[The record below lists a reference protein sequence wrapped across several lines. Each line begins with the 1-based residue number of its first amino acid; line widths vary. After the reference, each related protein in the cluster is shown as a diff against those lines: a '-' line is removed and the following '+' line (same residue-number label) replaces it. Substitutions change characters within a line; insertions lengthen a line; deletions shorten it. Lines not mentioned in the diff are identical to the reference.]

1 MLTATTQ
8 EVTDRYVSL
17 DGKIRVLRDSELI
30 AYYRDRRTAPEAVFV
45 GRLRKKAIRE
55 TIKLNSDRGI
65 FGLNHINDWQ
75 NKLAIYRK
83 MIAQK
88 VADPSDMTWRQK
100 FDRTLKSIRQ
110 MRRDMWATLPGASQ
124 PYPFRVDASTK
135 YVPHDD
141 MDHTKNNLGR
151 AIEGG
156 YLPHRVT
163 LMCDWSGSEYLRDII
178 AYKIKPKHPWGIC
191 RPQDD
196 LVDRDSNIIRETVV
210 YFSSEESTD
219 MVRQIWH
226 QYELDRV
233 KRQLRDLPPRRISIA
248 A

>member
-8 EVTDRYVSL
+8 EVTDRYVSY

-45 GRLRKKAIRE
+45 GRLRKKAVRE

-65 FGLNHINDWQ
+65 FGLNHVHDWQ
-75 NKLAIYRK
+75 KKLAIYRK

-88 VADPSDMTWRQK
+88 VADPSDMTWREK

-110 MRRDMWATLPGASQ
+110 MRRNMWMTLPGASQ

-141 MDHTKNNLGR
+141 MDHTKNNLGH

-156 YLPHRVT
+156 YLPNRLT
-163 LMCDWSGSEYLRDII
+163 LMCDWAGAEYLREVI
-178 AYKIKPKHPWGIC
+178 AYKVKPSRPWGIC
-191 RPQDD
+191 RPEDD
-196 LVDRDSNIIRETVV
+196 LAQGDMAVVRETVI
-210 YFSSEESTD
+210 YFSAEEETD
-219 MVRQIWH
+219 MVKQIWH
-226 QYELDRV
+226 QHELDRV
-233 KRQLRDLPPRRISIA
+233 KRQLRDLPARKIKVA